1 MTSAQVFR
9 GLREVPK
16 YAFLTIVA
24 AVSIGPLYFMAVSAT
39 NTSNDVLA
47 SRMLPGSSLIQN
59 WQTLLGQQDVYAAMY
74 HSTVNAVATTVLAL
88 VVSSIAGYGFEVYH
102 SRNKDRLMWVLML
115 AMMIPFAAT
124 MIPLFRLFANF
135 GLINSVWAVVL
146 PAIATPLLIL
156 MFRQSARSFPHEII
170 EAARMDG
177 LGELSIFFRMF
188 VPTMRPTYAA
198 AAVITFMAAWNNFLW
213 PKVILVNADYQ
224 TMPMLISNFTGG
236 YVIDYGALMLAVLIA
251 SLPTIVI
258 FFVLQRSFV
267 AGFTGV
273 VK

>member
-1 MTSAQVFR
+1 MTR
-9 GLREVPK
+9 RLREVPK
-16 YAFLTIVA
+16 YAFLTFVA
-24 AVSIGPLYFMAVSAT
+24 LVSVGPLYFMAVSAT
-39 NTSNDVLA
+39 NTSQDVLA
-47 SRMLPGSSLIQN
+47 SSMLPGTNLLAN
-59 WQTLLGQQDVYAAMY
+59 WQSLTEFQDVGAAMY
-74 HSTVNAVATTVLAL
+74 HSTVNAVLTTVLAL

-102 SRNKDRLMWVLML
+102 SPNKDRLMWVLML

-124 MIPLFRLFANF
+124 MIPLFQLFADL
-135 GLINSVWAVVL
+135 GMVNSAFAVVL
-146 PAIATPLLIL
+146 PVIATPLLIL
-156 MFRQSARSFPHEII
+156 LFRQAARSFPHEII

-177 LGELSIFFRMF
+177 LKELSIFWRMF

-213 PKVILVNADYQ
+213 PKVILVNSDYQ

>member
-1 MTSAQVFR
+1 MTR
-9 GLREVPK
+9 TLREVPK
-16 YAFLTIVA
+16 YVYLTLVA
-24 AVSIGPLYFMAVSAT
+24 LVSVAPLYFMAVSAT
-39 NTSNDVLA
+39 NSTQDVLA
-47 SRMLPGSSLIQN
+47 SRMWPGSHLLEN
-59 WQTLLGQQDVYAAMY
+59 WQTLTSQQDVGAAMY
-74 HSTVNAVATTVLAL
+74 HSTVNAVLTTVLAL

-102 SRNKDRLMWVLML
+102 SPNKDRLMWVLML

-124 MIPLFRLFANF
+124 MIPLFQLFADF
-135 GLINSVWAVVL
+135 GMVNSSFAVVL
-146 PAIATPLLIL
+146 PVIATPLLIL

-177 LGELSIFFRMF
+177 LREFSIFWRMF

-213 PKVILVNADYQ
+213 PKVILVKSTVQ
-224 TMPMLISNFTGG
+224 TMPMLISNFSAG